1 MRVKGMENADF
12 AVFLLMIFHCLFCF
26 GFIGTIAQL
35 EKSVKTARAGSTI
48 TGVPPPRPSITAPV
62 GNSNNSNNGEE
73 NEAERRASV
82 NFSARDLTL
91 LRQKKKQ
98 EEAAAAK
105 ARYCSVCVHAGM
117 TIPLP
122 ATHVMIFSPM
132 FDLFSPLLFCMWCTQ
147 FGSTR
152 SGPDARAGSFLCS

>member
-1 MRVKGMENADF
+1 MKELLW
-12 AVFLLMIFHCLFCF
+12 FLRQFCF
-26 GFIGTIAQL
+26 IVRDAHPQSFHVAGTIAQL

-48 TGVPPPRPSITAPV
+48 SGVPPPRPSITAPV
-62 GNSNNSNNGEE
+62 GNNNNSNNGEE

-105 ARYCSVCVHAGM
+105 ARYVYSVGCQYTGLQSIAFV
-117 TIPLP
+117 L
-122 ATHVMIFSPM
+122 IFLLRHGLT
-132 FDLFSPLLFCMWCTQ
+132 FYLLFS
-147 FGSTR
+147 
-152 SGPDARAGSFLCS
+152 SFLRVSRTVPLSKVWP

>member
-1 MRVKGMENADF
+1 MLLF
-12 AVFLLMIFHCLFCF
+12 FL
-26 GFIGTIAQL
+26 GTIAQL

-62 GNSNNSNNGEE
+62 GNNNNSNNGDE

-98 EEAAAAK
+98 EEAATAK
-105 ARYCSVCVHAGM
+105 ARYVYSVG
-117 TIPLP
+117 
-122 ATHVMIFSPM
+122 
-132 FDLFSPLLFCMWCTQ
+132 
-147 FGSTR
+147 
-152 SGPDARAGSFLCS
+152 